1 VSNQVLHDLRAV
13 HDVVSL
19 RAERIAAGGWVV
31 IELRPDPYSGGAMTI
46 GASVDGTTGKLIDD
60 ATGRELAP
68 EEARTGLVFK
78 GAWQIVDGSAATT
91 GRYSWVEPP
100 KLRLQGLSAKDLYDP
115 FAQGGV
121 VLCDLDLHASG
132 REQFG
137 RVRLIFPAWTT
148 SSVDART
155 ELEANPD
162 LLGAR
167 DLRPIVAGTND
178 VLSVLA
184 FPPFADQLDALT
196 GTTGARLAA
205 FVYMV
210 LHRGDDAAEAALA
223 THAATLADPR
233 WFVLGVS
240 AARLFEPTLRS
251 SQEWAPRLVAPFRTV
266 TDPYVQE
273 CLRVAGLDG

>member
-1 VSNQVLHDLRAV
+1 MSKQVLHDLRAV

-19 RAERIAAGGWVV
+19 RAERVAAGAWVIV
-31 IELRPDPYSGGAMTI
+31 ELRPDPYSGGAMTV
-46 GASVDGTTGKLIDD
+46 GASVDGVTGKLIDD

-68 EEARTGLVFK
+68 EEARTGLVFT

-121 VLCDLDLHASG
+121 VLCDLDLQAFG

-137 RVRLIFPAWTT
+137 RVRLIFPDWTT
-148 SSVDART
+148 SSVEARA

-167 DLRPIVAGTND
+167 DLLAIVDGTND

-184 FPPFADQLDALT
+184 FHTLDEQLDALT
-196 GTTGARLAA
+196 RATGARLAA
-205 FVYMV
+205 FVYML
-210 LHRGDDAAEAALA
+210 LHHPDDAVESALA
-223 THAATLADPR
+223 ARAAALADPR
-233 WFVLGVS
+233 WFVLAVC

-251 SQEWAPRLVAPFRTV
+251 SQEWAPRLVAPFRTA

>member
-1 VSNQVLHDLRAV
+1 VTNQALHDLRAI

-19 RAERIAAGGWVV
+19 RAERIAAAAWVIV
-31 IELRPDPYSGGAMTI
+31 ELRPDPYSGGAMTV

-68 EEARTGLVFK
+68 EEARTGLVFSGEWK
-78 GAWQIVDGSAATT
+78 IVDGSA

-121 VLCDLDLHASG
+121 VLCDLDLQQAG

-148 SSVDART
+148 FCVDART

-167 DLRPIVAGTND
+167 DLRAIVEGTND

-184 FPPFADQLDALT
+184 FPTFADQLDALARAA
-196 GTTGARLAA
+196 GARLAA
-205 FVYMV
+205 FVYML

-223 THAATLADPR
+223 TRVAALADPR
-233 WFVLGVS
+233 WFVLGVC
-240 AARLFEPTLRS
+240 AARLFEPSLQS
-251 SQEWAPRLVAPFRTV
+251 SQEWAPRLVAPYRSV
-266 TDPYVQE
+266 TDPYVRE
-273 CLRVAGLDG
+273 CLRVAGLDA